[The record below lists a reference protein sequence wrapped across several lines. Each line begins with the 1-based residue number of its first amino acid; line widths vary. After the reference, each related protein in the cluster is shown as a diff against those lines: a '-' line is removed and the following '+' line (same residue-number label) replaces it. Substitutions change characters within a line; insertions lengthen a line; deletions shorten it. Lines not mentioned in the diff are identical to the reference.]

1 MVGGLYCAVL
11 VRHRRH
17 FPRPRWYFH
26 SEVHF
31 HPIHI
36 PCPRNSVQHLCK
48 HFSDPA
54 AGGVEPLASPVCC
67 DTSKPQSGPIRDHTF
82 TSLNTAQEE
91 SGSNQICE
99 TPKLHCIA
107 AIDVKVLHAE
117 QMKVYSMA
125 GDGGF
130 YSVFAMADWGVEQR
144 LLEMANNQA
153 RMAPKVYPS
162 YLPQSLRQ
170 NTLI

>member
-1 MVGGLYCAVL
+1 M
-11 VRHRRH
+11 
-17 FPRPRWYFH
+17 
-26 SEVHF
+26 
-31 HPIHI
+31 
-36 PCPRNSVQHLCK
+36 
-48 HFSDPA
+48 
-54 AGGVEPLASPVCC
+54 
-67 DTSKPQSGPIRDHTF
+67 
-82 TSLNTAQEE
+82 
-91 SGSNQICE
+91 
-99 TPKLHCIA
+99 A

-117 QMKVYSMA
+117 QMKVYSLA